1 MLLQKLPTCKKTTT
15 SLSEK
20 TSEKLSQNIKCNT
33 KETVNGADIKGVTSD
48 PIQDTPDFEE
58 VKIHQTES
66 SDCVSSSISHKF
78 TNLVTD

>member
-1 MLLQKLPTCKKTTT
+1 MFLQKLLTCKKTTT

-20 TSEKLSQNIKCNT
+20 TSEKLSKNIKCNT

-58 VKIHQTES
+58 VNIHQKKP
-66 SDCVSSSISHKF
+66 SDCINAKA
-78 TNLVTD
+78 